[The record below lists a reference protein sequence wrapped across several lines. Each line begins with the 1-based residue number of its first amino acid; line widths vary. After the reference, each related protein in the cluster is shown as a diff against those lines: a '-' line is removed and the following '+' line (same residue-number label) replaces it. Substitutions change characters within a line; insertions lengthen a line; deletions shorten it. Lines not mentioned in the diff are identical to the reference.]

1 VAAYF
6 FDSSALVK
14 RFARE
19 TGTGWMLSLFRR
31 AAGNRLYVARIA
43 GVETVAALARKRRNS
58 SLTVT
63 EATRARSRL
72 HRDMRL
78 RLRIVEVTPGTLL
91 AAETLADRH
100 YLRGYDAVQLAAA
113 LEANA
118 ERTTAGLAPLALI
131 TADKDLLAAASVEG
145 LSTDDPNNH

>member
-1 VAAYF
+1 
-6 FDSSALVK
+6 
-14 RFARE
+14 
-19 TGTGWMLSLFRR
+19 MLSLFRR

-72 HRDMRL
+72 DRDMRL
-78 RLRIVEVTPGTLL
+78 RLRIVEVTPVTLL

-118 ERTTAGLAPLALI
+118 ERTSGAGLAPLALI
-131 TADKDLLAAASVEG
+131 TADKDLLAAASAEG